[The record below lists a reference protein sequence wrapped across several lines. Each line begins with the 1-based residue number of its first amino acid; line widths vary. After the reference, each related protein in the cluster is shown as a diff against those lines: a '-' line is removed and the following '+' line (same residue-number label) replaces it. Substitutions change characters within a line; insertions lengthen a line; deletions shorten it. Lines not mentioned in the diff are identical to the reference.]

1 MDAAEWARG
10 RRAEMSH
17 PIHRGVAMDTRH
29 RISRTLG
36 LAIAC
41 LTLAACAGAAPQVD
55 NLIVLDWA
63 G

>member
-1 MDAAEWARG
+1 
-10 RRAEMSH
+10 
-17 PIHRGVAMDTRH
+17 MDTRH

>member
-1 MDAAEWARG
+1 
-10 RRAEMSH
+10 
-17 PIHRGVAMDTRH
+17 MDTRH

-36 LAIAC
+36 LAIGC